1 MKKELMIEGM
11 MCQNC
16 VKHVTHALEGISGA
30 SHVQVSLEDK
40 KATVEVPESVT
51 DETLKAKLPRR
62 ATKSQRLSP
71 MKADKAHITR
81 SIKIARGQLDGILRM
96 IEEDR
101 YCVDISNQLLATQ
114 ALLKR
119 VNQEILRAHIRG
131 CVREGLHTDEPN
143 PKLEEALQL
152 LEKLVT

>member
-1 MKKELMIEGM
+1 
-11 MCQNC
+11 
-16 VKHVTHALEGISGA
+16 
-30 SHVQVSLEDK
+30 
-40 KATVEVPESVT
+40 
-51 DETLKAKLPRR
+51 
-62 ATKSQRLSP
+62 
-71 MKADKAHITR
+71 MKADKTHITR
-81 SIKIARGQLDGILRM
+81 SINIARGQLDGILRM

-131 CVREGLHTDEPN
+131 CVRDGLHTDEPN

>member
-1 MKKELMIEGM
+1 
-11 MCQNC
+11 
-16 VKHVTHALEGISGA
+16 
-30 SHVQVSLEDK
+30 
-40 KATVEVPESVT
+40 
-51 DETLKAKLPRR
+51 
-62 ATKSQRLSP
+62 
-71 MKADKAHITR
+71 MKADKAEVTR

-101 YCVDISNQLLATQ
+101 YCVDISNQLMATQ

-131 CVREGLHTDEPN
+131 CVRDGLHTDEPN

>member
-1 MKKELMIEGM
+1 M
-11 MCQNC
+11 
-16 VKHVTHALEGISGA
+16 
-30 SHVQVSLEDK
+30 
-40 KATVEVPESVT
+40 
-51 DETLKAKLPRR
+51 R
-62 ATKSQRLSP
+62 
-71 MKADKAHITR
+71 ADKEQVTR
-81 SIKIARGQLDGILRM
+81 SIKIARGQLDGILGM

-131 CVREGLHTDEPN
+131 CVRDGLDTDEPN

-152 LEKLVT
+152 LAKLVT